1 MSNEVKVEVKIEDVK
16 IDAAKPVEATKP
28 ETIERVSK
36 GCMTCT
42 KTTATV
48 CKCCIGCW
56 RCTLNFC
63 EALMDINIRCCT
75 CAKACLERI
84 DCDET
89 P

>member
-1 MSNEVKVEVKIEDVK
+1 MSEGVKVEVKVEQTKVEEVK
-16 IDAAKPVEATKP
+16 LEATKP
-28 ETIERVSK
+28 ETMERVSK

-56 RCTLNFC
+56 RCTLNCC

-75 CAKACLERI
+75 CAKSCLERI

>member
-1 MSNEVKVEVKIEDVK
+1 MSEEVKVEVKVEQVK
-16 IDAAKPVEATKP
+16 VEEVKLEATKP
-28 ETIERVSK
+28 ETMERVSK

-42 KTTATV
+42 KTMGTV
-48 CKCCIGCW
+48 CKCCINCW
-56 RCTLNFC
+56 RCTLNCC

-75 CAKACLERI
+75 FAKSCLERI